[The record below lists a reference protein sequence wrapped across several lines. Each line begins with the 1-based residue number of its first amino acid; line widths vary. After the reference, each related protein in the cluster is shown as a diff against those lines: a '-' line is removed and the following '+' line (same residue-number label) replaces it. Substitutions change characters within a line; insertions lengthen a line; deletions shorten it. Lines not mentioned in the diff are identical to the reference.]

1 MNRIGAIFFFGI
13 ASCSPTQE
21 SHVQKVEGHIR
32 SQMIDP
38 ESARFE
44 NVEEK
49 RPGLVCGNVN
59 GKNRLG
65 GYTGSQPFVA
75 RIDGEKI
82 DVEVLSGPP
91 PQFMT
96 TDFPAEEFGE
106 CFPQLI
112 PVFRAILGDSYQPS
126 GS

>member
-1 MNRIGAIFFFGI
+1 MKRFGPLFLFGV
-13 ASCSPTQE
+13 ASCSPPQETQ
-21 SHVQKVEGHIR
+21 VQRVEAHIR

-38 ESARFE
+38 DSAKFD

-49 RPGLVCGNVN
+49 RSGLVCGNVN
-59 GKNRLG
+59 GKNRVG
-65 GYTGSQPFVA
+65 GYTGQQPFVA
-75 RIDGEKI
+75 RVDGQKI

-96 TDFPAEEFGE
+96 TDYPAEEFGE
-106 CFPQLI
+106 CFPELI
-112 PVFRAILGDSYQPS
+112 PVFEAILGDSYKPS